1 MKNSRLNDFT
11 LLSIEREING
21 QFMDNP
27 SAVIDEFTA
36 MKKRILE
43 FLL

>member
-1 MKNSRLNDFT
+1 M

-27 SAVIDEFTA
+27 SAVIDEFA
-36 MKKRILE
+36 VMKKGRLESLNILKIYNKY
-43 FLL
+43 